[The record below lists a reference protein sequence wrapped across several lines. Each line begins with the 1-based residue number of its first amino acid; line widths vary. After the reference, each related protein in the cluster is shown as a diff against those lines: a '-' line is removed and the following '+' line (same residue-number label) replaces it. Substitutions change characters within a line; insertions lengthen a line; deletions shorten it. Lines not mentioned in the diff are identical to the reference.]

1 MRVSN
6 QESQESSAKSWVV
19 VEVEPFE
26 VYFSLRSG
34 HNIQLFACSALV
46 LHHTQFAKAAFS
58 TSLRFPELPRC

>member
-34 HNIQLFACSALV
+34 HNIQLFACSALIRSSQKP
-46 LHHTQFAKAAFS
+46 LSSQAFASQNYLAVSF
-58 TSLRFPELPRC
+58 